1 MPRRPPNPGAQQVA
15 PKGLPGDGAR
25 PRRDPLLPRLPLPQ
39 LGAVPGAGSPG
50 GSWWPDGSSYPEL
63 GLGVRSPSPRLP
75 SLPAL
80 AQRAAQNRTRLR
92 SFLLPPLLLAGAP
105 SELAPRR
112 RGPGERED
120 SCRGAAREGPDSLLA
135 LLGELLPSRC
145 REFLHQLG
153 AEGAEPRPAR
163 RVYHCPYYS
172 VEETEAQGPITR
184 KSLVRT
190 VPKRRLIAVSTSSWL
205 PAPSTSRPKRS
216 VSEHCHHSPRCP
228 HCSFLP
234 DLRGQSSYFQNSLKK
249 ILLHQIPTL
258 GTLRRDHSQFTLKK
272 ANHRPHGAQAPKLKA
287 VLTHSSSGES
297 SGQRRRGCPFRV
309 RFADETLRDTALRYW
324 ERSCAV
330 RQGTIENGIAPPS
343 TTSERVFGSVGRW
356 LQSLPKGLCPRAEE
370 EAMANSSFGWD
381 CPGLPTQEPP
391 GHLSEDASM
400 KSSLP
405 CIPRAATQRPGGDLQ
420 TLLDTDNIPGQ
431 VGKSPC
437 SWGQKLVS
445 TCWQPASR
453 RTSAHAMASTPRQIE
468 DPGLYRHLLAS
479 EETATESTP
488 RHPAE

>member
-1 MPRRPPNPGAQQVA
+1 RG
-15 PKGLPGDGAR
+15 
-25 PRRDPLLPRLPLPQ
+25 
-39 LGAVPGAGSPG
+39 PG
-50 GSWWPDGSSYPEL
+50 GSREGPAEGPGWEDGLSQRPVHRLRGSKLTHPEL

-120 SCRGAAREGPDSLLA
+120 SCRGAAREGPDSLRA

-153 AEGAEPRPAR
+153 AE
-163 RVYHCPYYS
+163 
-172 VEETEAQGPITR
+172 
-184 KSLVRT
+184 
-190 VPKRRLIAVSTSSWL
+190 
-205 PAPSTSRPKRS
+205 APSASRPKRS

-234 DLRGQSSYFQNSLKK
+234 DLS
-249 ILLHQIPTL
+249 
-258 GTLRRDHSQFTLKK
+258 
-272 ANHRPHGAQAPKLKA
+272 RPHGAQAPKLKA

-431 VGKSPC
+431 EPF
-437 SWGQKLVS
+437 L
-445 TCWQPASR
+445 
-453 RTSAHAMASTPRQIE
+453 
-468 DPGLYRHLLAS
+468 PGLVLHAVLKRGCPKGHQPLLPS
-479 EETATESTP
+479 MTP
-488 RHPAE
+488 QGAPR

>member
-1 MPRRPPNPGAQQVA
+1 MECPVRSPGSSAFLLPPPPVAQVRPPPSAHVGLGQIALGHVTSRGLRAPRQLGVGASLPPAATAPRSASHYSPRAGAPGTRE
-15 PKGLPGDGAR
+15 KRTGKRNG
-25 PRRDPLLPRLPLPQ
+25 RRRRRRKNTQAHRQLCQTTAKRETSRRALPLSAHVTSGRQGAGPQ
-39 LGAVPGAGSPG
+39 LTPPR
-50 GSWWPDGSSYPEL
+50 D
-63 GLGVRSPSPRLP
+63 RSPSPRLP

-80 AQRAAQNRTRLR
+80 AQRAAQNPTRLR

-105 SELAPRR
+105 PDLAPRR

-120 SCRGAAREGPDSLLA
+120 PCRRAAREGPDSPRA

-163 RVYHCPYYS
+163 RVYHCPYYP

-184 KSLVRT
+184 KSLVST

-205 PAPSTSRPKRS
+205 PAPSASRPKRS
-216 VSEHCHHSPRCP
+216 VSERCHHSPRCP

-272 ANHRPHGAQAPKLKA
+272 ANHRPHGAQAPRLKA

-324 ERSCAV
+324 ERSRAV

-343 TTSERVFGSVGRW
+343 TTSARVFGSVGRW

-370 EAMANSSFGWD
+370 EALANISFGWD
-381 CPGLPTQEPP
+381 CPGL
-391 GHLSEDASM
+391 
-400 KSSLP
+400 
-405 CIPRAATQRPGGDLQ
+405 
-420 TLLDTDNIPGQ
+420 
-431 VGKSPC
+431 
-437 SWGQKLVS
+437 
-445 TCWQPASR
+445 
-453 RTSAHAMASTPRQIE
+453 
-468 DPGLYRHLLAS
+468 
-479 EETATESTP
+479 
-488 RHPAE
+488 